1 LAEHVKEDVVVAST
15 MDLMGWLRKHLE
27 AADTDL
33 LREMVLGFVQ
43 ALMSA
48 EADALCG
55 ASLGER
61 SADRVN
67 QRNGYRER
75 RLDTRVGTLELA
87 IPKLRAGSY
96 YPEWLLEP
104 RRRAE
109 RALVA
114 VVAECYVRGIST
126 RRVEGLVQT
135 LGIQSLSKSQVSE
148 LAKSLD
154 GEVTAFRG
162 RPLDAGPYPYVWVD
176 ALAVRCREQ
185 GRIVNVACVLA
196 TGVGADGHREIL
208 GVDVLT
214 SEDGAGWT
222 SFLRGLVARGLSG
235 VELVVSD
242 AHQGLKQAIAAVLP
256 GAGWQ
261 RCRTHFM
268 RNLLCR
274 VPKSAQ
280 GLVATL
286 VRSIF
291 AQPDAGSTLAQHAR
305 IVEQLEDRFPAAA
318 ELLADAAEELL
329 AFTAFPKEHW
339 RQIWS
344 NNPQERLNK
353 ELRRRTDVVG
363 IFPNRAAV
371 LRLVGAVLAEQHDEW
386 AVARRYMSAESL
398 AKTHIRVIDGES
410 EQEEVKELAAAG

>member
-1 LAEHVKEDVVVAST
+1 MVAST
-15 MDLMGWLRKHLE
+15 MDLLGWLRKHLE
-27 AADTDL
+27 EADGDL
-33 LREMVLGFVQ
+33 LRELVATFVQ
-43 ALMSA
+43 ALMGA
-48 EADALCG
+48 EADAACG
-55 ASLGER
+55 AAHGER
-61 SADRVN
+61 SAERVN
-67 QRNGYRER
+67 QRNGYRSR

-87 IPKLRAGSY
+87 IPKLRQGSY
-96 YPEWLLEP
+96 FPDWLLEP

-114 VVAECYVRGIST
+114 VVAECYVRGVST
-126 RRVEGLVQT
+126 RRVEGLVQR

-154 GEVTAFRG
+154 SEVAAFRA

-176 ALAVRCREQ
+176 ALAVKCREA
-185 GRIVNVACVLA
+185 GRIVNVACVVA
-196 TGVGADGHREIL
+196 TGVNADGYREIL

-214 SEDGAGWT
+214 AEDGAGWT
-222 SFLRGLVARGLSG
+222 AFLRDLVARGLGG
-235 VELVVSD
+235 VELVISD
-242 AHQGLKQAIAAVLP
+242 AHHGLQQAIAAVLP
-256 GAGWQ
+256 GSSWQ

-291 AQPDAGSTLAQHAR
+291 AQPDTASTLTQHAR
-305 IVEQLEDRFPAAA
+305 IVEQLADRFPAAA
-318 ELLADAAEELL
+318 ELLGDAAAELL
-329 AFTAFPKEHW
+329 AFTSFPKEHW

-353 ELRRRTDVVG
+353 ELRRRTEVVG

-386 AVARRYMSAESL
+386 AVARRYMSVESL
-398 AKTHIRVIDGES
+398 AKTHIRVIDGDGEP
-410 EQEEVKELAAAG
+410 EEVRELTAAG

>member
-1 LAEHVKEDVVVAST
+1 MVAST
-15 MDLMGWLRKHLE
+15 MDLLGWLRKHLE

-48 EADALCG
+48 EADAACG
-55 ASLGER
+55 APLGER
-61 SADRVN
+61 SAERVN
-67 QRNGYRER
+67 QRNGYRPR

-96 YPEWLLEP
+96 YPDWLLEP

-109 RALVA
+109 RALVQ
-114 VVAECYVRGIST
+114 VVAECYVRGVST
-126 RRVEGLVQT
+126 RRVEGLVAT

-148 LAKSLD
+148 LAKTLD
-154 GEVTAFRG
+154 DQVAAFRA
-162 RPLDAGPYPYVWVD
+162 RPLDAGPYAYVWVD
-176 ALAVRCREQ
+176 ALAVKCREQ
-185 GRIVNVACVLA
+185 GRIVNVACVVA
-196 TGVGADGHREIL
+196 TGVNADGHREIL

-222 SFLRGLVARGLSG
+222 AFLRDLVARGLSG
-235 VELVVSD
+235 VELVISD

-256 GAGWQ
+256 GSSWQ

-280 GLVATL
+280 ALVATL
-286 VRSIF
+286 VRTVF
-291 AQPDAGSTLAQHAR
+291 AQPDAASTWAQHAR
-305 IVEQLEDRFPAAA
+305 I
-318 ELLADAAEELL
+318 
-329 AFTAFPKEHW
+329 KEHW
-339 RQIWS
+339 RQVWS

-353 ELRRRTDVVG
+353 ELRRRTEVVG
-363 IFPNRAAV
+363 IFPNREAV
-371 LRLVGAVLAEQHDEW
+371 IRLVGAVLAEQHDEW
-386 AVARRYMSAESL
+386 AVARRYMSADSL
-398 AKTHIRVIDGES
+398 AKTQVKVVDGEQ
-410 EQEEVKELAAAG
+410 EPEEVKPLAAAG